1 MTALRAIL
9 FDLDDTLFDHAHASQ
24 MAMRALHA
32 EHAAHLD
39 FASFSAEHAGLLEHY
54 HQRFLKGE
62 YSLDEARAARMTAL
76 FGHFGLPIDADK
88 AWQVSMA
95 YRDLHQSHRQLVAGA
110 GDLLE
115 KLYCEYSLAIV
126 TNNSSAE
133 QRAKLKHLGIAGH
146 FKALAISEE
155 VGATKPDAR
164 IYYAALDQLG
174 CEPHEV
180 VMVGDNLH
188 ADVQGA
194 HDAGIAAI
202 WFNRFGKTASDPVEQ
217 VNALAPAND
226 VLAAI
231 HRAHQQRIQL
241 FQGVKHVLSALAS

>member
-1 MTALRAIL
+1 MTVLRAIL
-9 FDLDDTLFDHAHASQ
+9 LDLDDTLFDHAHASQ
-24 MAMRALHA
+24 VAMRAVHA
-32 EHAAHLD
+32 EHAAHID
-39 FASFSAEHAGLLEHY
+39 YAAFSAEHAELLEHY
-54 HQRFLKGE
+54 HQGFLRGE
-62 YSLDEARAARMTAL
+62 QSLDEARAARMTAL
-76 FGHFGLPIDADK
+76 FRHFGLPIDADK
-88 AWQVSMA
+88 AWHISQS
-95 YRDLHQSHRQLVAGA
+95 YRDLHQANRQLVAGA

-115 KLYCEYSLAIV
+115 KLYCEYSLAVV

-174 CEPHEV
+174 CEPHEA
-180 VMVGDNLH
+180 VMLGDNLH
-188 ADVQGA
+188 ADVRGA
-194 HDAGIAAI
+194 HDAGIAAV
-202 WFNRFGKTASDPVEQ
+202 WFNRFGKSSSEPVEQ
-217 VNALAPAND
+217 VTSLAPAGD

>member
-1 MTALRAIL
+1 MTPLKAIL
-9 FDLDDTLFDHAHASQ
+9 FDLDDTLFDHTHASQ
-24 MAMRALHA
+24 VAMRALHA
-32 EHAAHLD
+32 EHAAHID
-39 FASFSAEHAGLLEHY
+39 HVEFCAEHARLLEQY

-62 YSLDEARAARMTAL
+62 CSLDDARAARMTAL
-76 FGHFGLPIDADK
+76 FRKFDLPVNADK

-95 YRDLHQSHRQLVAGA
+95 YRDLHQANRQLVPGA

-126 TNNSSAE
+126 TNNSSNE
-133 QRAKLKHLGIAGH
+133 QHAKLKHLGIAGH
-146 FKALAISEE
+146 FKAIAISEE
-155 VGATKPDAR
+155 VGATKPDPR

-174 CEPHEV
+174 CEPHEA
-180 VMVGDNLH
+180 VMVGDNFS

-194 HDAGIAAI
+194 RDAGVAAV
-202 WFNRFGKTASDPVEQ
+202 WFNRFSKISTDPVEQ
-217 VNALAPAND
+217 VMSLAPASA
-226 VLAAI
+226 VLTAI

>member
-1 MTALRAIL
+1 MTTLRAIL
-9 FDLDDTLFDHAHASQ
+9 FDLDDTLFDHTHASQ
-24 MAMRALHA
+24 VAMRALHA
-32 EHAAHLD
+32 EHATHVDYTA
-39 FASFSAEHAGLLEHY
+39 FAAEHAQLLEHY
-54 HQRFLKGE
+54 HQGFLQGE

-76 FGHFGLPIDADK
+76 FSAFDLPVDKDK

-95 YRDLHQSHRQLVAGA
+95 YRDLHQSNRQLVHGA

-115 KLYCEYSLAIV
+115 KLYCNYSLAIV

-155 VGATKPDAR
+155 IGTTKPDAR

-174 CEPHEV
+174 CEPHEA

-188 ADVQGA
+188 ADVRGA
-194 HDAGIAAI
+194 HEAGIAAV
-202 WFNRFGKTASDPVEQ
+202 WFNRFDKTTPDPVEQ
-217 VNALAPAND
+217 VTSLAPASD
-226 VLAAI
+226 VFTAI
-231 HRAHQQRIQL
+231 QRAHQQRIQL

>member
-1 MTALRAIL
+1 MTAVRAIL

-24 MAMRALHA
+24 TAMRVLHA
-32 EHAAHLD
+32 EHAPHLD
-39 FASFSAEHAGLLEHY
+39 YSSFSAEHASLLEHY
-54 HQRFLKGE
+54 HLGFLRGE

-76 FGHFGLPIDADK
+76 FHHFNLPIDADK
-88 AWQVSMA
+88 AWQVSMT
-95 YRDLHQSHRQLVAGA
+95 YRDVHQANRQLVAGA

-133 QRAKLKHLGIAGH
+133 QHAKLKHLGITGY
-146 FKALAISEE
+146 FKTLAISEE

-164 IYYAALDQLG
+164 IYYAALDQLD
-174 CEPHEV
+174 CEPHEA

-194 HDAGIAAI
+194 HDAGIAAV
-202 WFNRFGKTASDPVEQ
+202 WFNRFDKTTSDPVEQ
-217 VNALAPAND
+217 VTSLAPASE

-231 HRAHQQRIQL
+231 HRAHQNRIQL

>member
-1 MTALRAIL
+1 MTVLRAIL
-9 FDLDDTLFDHAHASQ
+9 LDLDDTLFDHAHASQ
-24 MAMRALHA
+24 VALKALHA
-32 EHAAHLD
+32 EHAAHVD
-39 FASFSAEHAGLLEHY
+39 YDTFSTEHAELLEHF
-54 HQRFLKGE
+54 HQKFLQCE

-76 FGHFGLPIDADK
+76 FNHFNLPVDNETALRV
-88 AWQVSMA
+88 AMT
-95 YRDLHQSHRQLVAGA
+95 YRDLHQANRRLVAGA
-110 GDLLE
+110 ADLLE

-133 QRAKLKHLGIAGH
+133 QHAKLKHLGIAGY

-174 CEPHEV
+174 CEPHEA
-180 VMVGDNLH
+180 VMLGDNLH
-188 ADVQGA
+188 ADVRGA
-194 HDAGIAAI
+194 HDAGIAAV
-202 WFNRFGKTASDPVEQ
+202 WFNRFLKSSSEPVEQ
-217 VNALAPAND
+217 VTSLAPAGD

-231 HRAHQQRIQL
+231 RRAHQQRIQL

>member
-1 MTALRAIL
+1 VSQLKAIL
-9 FDLDDTLFDHAHASQ
+9 FDLDDTLFDHAHSSQ
-24 MAMRALHA
+24 VALQTLHA
-32 EHAAHLD
+32 EHAARVD
-39 FASFSAEHAGLLEHY
+39 FAAFAHEHAELLEHF
-54 HQRFLKGE
+54 HERFLKGE
-62 YSLDEARAARMTAL
+62 YSLDEGRMARMTAL
-76 FGHFGLPIDADK
+76 FQHFDLPVNEDIAGR
-88 AWQVSMA
+88 AAMT
-95 YRDLHQSHRQLVAGA
+95 YRDVHQSNRQLVAGA

-133 QRAKLKHLGIAGH
+133 QHAKLKHLGIAGY

-174 CEPHEV
+174 CEPHEA
-180 VMVGDNLH
+180 VMVGDNLQF
-188 ADVQGA
+188 DVQGA
-194 HDAGIAAI
+194 HDAGIAAV
-202 WFNRFGKTASDPVEQ
+202 WFNRFAKTSTDPVEQ
-217 VNALAPAND
+217 VTALAPASA

>member
-1 MTALRAIL
+1 MTVLRAIL
-9 FDLDDTLFDHAHASQ
+9 FDLDDTLFDHTHASQ
-24 MAMRALHA
+24 AALRILHAGHAGQVDYAEFCA
-32 EHAAHLD
+32 EHAR
-39 FASFSAEHAGLLEHY
+39 LLEHY
-54 HQRFLKGE
+54 HQGFLKGE

-76 FGHFGLPIDADK
+76 FHHFDLAVDADK

-115 KLYCEYSLAIV
+115 RLNCEYSLAIV

-133 QRAKLKHLGIAGH
+133 QHAKLKHLGIAGY

-174 CEPHEV
+174 CEPHEA
-180 VMVGDNLH
+180 VMLGDNLH

-194 HDAGIAAI
+194 HNAGVAAV
-202 WFNRFGKTASDPVEQ
+202 WFNRFGKTSTDPVEQ
-217 VNALAPAND
+217 VTALAPASA
-226 VLAAI
+226 VLAVI
-231 HRAHQQRIQL
+231 HRAHQQRNQL

>member
-1 MTALRAIL
+1 VSQLKAVL
-9 FDLDDTLFDHAHASQ
+9 FDLDDTLFDHAHSSQ
-24 MAMRALHA
+24 VALQTLHA
-32 EHAAHLD
+32 EHAAHVD
-39 FASFSAEHAGLLEHY
+39 FGAFAHEHAELLEHF
-54 HQRFLKGE
+54 HERFLKGE
-62 YSLDEARAARMTAL
+62 YSLDEGRAARMTAL
-76 FGHFGLPIDADK
+76 FQHFDLPVNKDIALRV
-88 AWQVSMA
+88 ATT
-95 YRDLHQSHRQLVAGA
+95 YRDVHQANRQLVAGA

-133 QRAKLKHLGIAGH
+133 QHAKLKHLGITGY

-174 CEPHEV
+174 CEPHEA

-188 ADVQGA
+188 VDVQGA
-194 HDAGIAAI
+194 HDAGIAAV
-202 WFNRFGKTASDPVEQ
+202 WFNRFAKTSTDPVEQ
-217 VNALAPAND
+217 VTALAPASA